1 MGQLLAGLR
10 ITRDRR
16 PSKPRLPVT
25 ALEIHMPLRAM
36 LETANVSRETVS
48 RVLASLERRGVIAKQ
63 GRRIAIRDLVAL
75 RSIAMG

>member
-36 LETANVSRETVS
+36 LETAETTP
-48 RVLASLERRGVIAKQ
+48 VISARNTPDATDI
-63 GRRIAIRDLVAL
+63 GRRCGLARILNG
-75 RSIAMG
+75 SEN